1 MMNLVLLAATLSFG
15 VPPAQPA
22 RAALD
27 SQLPVVAVC
36 SEEAATLAPD
46 VSPCEQEALASP
58 ASAAPEAVSG
68 NALRDLEPLGFRYC
82 CTPPQV
88 QACAATGGTT
98 TCRTGVCQ
106 CQF

>member
-1 MMNLVLLAATLSFG
+1 MMNLILLAAVLSIG
-15 VPPAQPA
+15 TPTTQPA
-22 RAALD
+22 NVELD
-27 SQLPVVAVC
+27 SQKAVATTG
-36 SEEAATLAPD
+36 SEEATWAPAT
-46 VSPCEQEALASP
+46 CEQEPLASL
-58 ASAAPEAVSG
+58 ASESEVLAGGSAV
-68 NALRDLEPLGFRYC
+68 RDLEPLGLRYC